1 LPVSSSLLSAAHSKS
16 AEEGR
21 NEKKYPTDEGDD
33 GRLVKIMKKGDTYKP
48 EKLEASIKAAGASS
62 EVAKKVVNSFKVHE
76 GMSTLELRKQV
87 SDLLKNLDPKAARNY
102 DAFKKK

>member
-1 LPVSSSLLSAAHSKS
+1 M
-16 AEEGR
+16 
-21 NEKKYPTDEGDD
+21 
-33 GRLVKIMKKGDTYKP
+33 VKIMKRGDTYKP

-62 EVAKKVVNSFKVHE
+62 EVAKKVVSSIKVHD
-76 GMSTLELRKQV
+76 GMSTLELRKQA

>member
-1 LPVSSSLLSAAHSKS
+1 LAFAAFYPHGS

-21 NEKKYPTDEGDD
+21 NEKKYPTHEGDG
-33 GRLVKIMKKGDTYKP
+33 GRLVKIVKKGDTYKP

-62 EVAKKVVNSFKVHE
+62 EVAKKVVSSIKVNE

-87 SDLLKNLDPKAARNY
+87 SSLLKNLDPKAARNY

>member
-1 LPVSSSLLSAAHSKS
+1 LLVWCSLRSLQNTS

-21 NEKKYPTDEGDD
+21 DEKKYPAEEGD
-33 GRLVKIMKKGDTYKP
+33 GARLVKIMKKGDTYKP

-62 EVAKKVVNSFKVHE
+62 EVAKKVVNSIKVRE
-76 GMSTLELRKQV
+76 GTSTLELRKQV

>member
-1 LPVSSSLLSAAHSKS
+1 
-16 AEEGR
+16 
-21 NEKKYPTDEGDD
+21 
-33 GRLVKIMKKGDTYKP
+33 LVKIMKRGDTYKP

-62 EVAKKVVNSFKVHE
+62 EVAKKVVNSVKVHE

-87 SDLLKNLDPKAARNY
+87 SDLLKNLDPKAARDY